1 MKINSENI
9 DELMFQLLEGDI
21 QGEERTHLL
30 EAIAANKVYSAL
42 WQAWQKTLL
51 NPKDELIVMPLGP
64 LLKRKQTVLW
74 SWQYGIA
81 AMLCLTIGA
90 SVFYFSNSKKDGIR
104 VANQKPKNPKLE
116 IIKVPTNEPV
126 SNRLKEMDTILTLKQ
141 KMETLAKA
149 VHETPANKSKPQPF
163 LLPIQNI
170 KEHLV
175 EATAPKLIE
184 QAPTTNNDKI
194 ESLLVKSELEKNVLL
209 ADTDI
214 SGILVSI
221 ETESKP
227 RVKTTEIKQIID
239 ERKRLLSRVFSKPN
253 FKILND
259 SNNLLDR
266 KILIENKKYRIIA
279 GF

>member
-1 MKINSENI
+1 M
-9 DELMFQLLEGDI
+9 
-21 QGEERTHLL
+21 
-30 EAIAANKVYSAL
+30 
-42 WQAWQKTLL
+42 
-51 NPKDELIVMPLGP
+51 
-64 LLKRKQTVLW
+64 
-74 SWQYGIA
+74 
-81 AMLCLTIGA
+81 
-90 SVFYFSNSKKDGIR
+90 
-104 VANQKPKNPKLE
+104 
-116 IIKVPTNEPV
+116 
-126 SNRLKEMDTILTLKQ
+126 
-141 KMETLAKA
+141 
-149 VHETPANKSKPQPF
+149 
-163 LLPIQNI
+163 
-170 KEHLV
+170 
-175 EATAPKLIE
+175 
-184 QAPTTNNDKI
+184 
-194 ESLLVKSELEKNVLL
+194 EKNVLL

>member
-30 EAIAANKVYSAL
+30 EAITADKVYSAL

-90 SVFYFSNSKKDGIR
+90 SVFYFSNSKKEGIR

-194 ESLLVKSELEKNVLL
+194 KSELEKNVLL